1 MPFIVRT
8 QDAAKIGNKEKT
20 DGQEVLAA

>member
-8 QDAAKIGNKEKT
+8 QDAAKTGNKEKT